1 MRQITSREIAACV
14 MTMSSNF
21 LRWHKMHIEKTC
33 SIKTKLMAHN
43 LTMNQLHLLIFLHMN
58 PEIRT
63 VSALSAELF
72 ISKGS
77 LSLMLSKLERNG
89 YLRKEAPKKEDDG
102 RKVYL
107 SLTERGREVLEETE
121 ETLLESTSA
130 VFEQMDDEAKNR
142 FYAKLME
149 LQQIFATG
157 GIKL

>member
-14 MTMSSNF
+14 MTMSHNF
-21 LRWHKMHIEKTC
+21 LRWHKTYIEKSC
-33 SIKTKLMAHN
+33 NIKEQLAAHK
-43 LTMNQLHLLIFLHMN
+43 LTMHQMQLLFFLHMN
-58 PEIRT
+58 PGIRT

-77 LSLMLSKLERNG
+77 LSLMLSKLEKNG
-89 YLRKEAPKKEDDG
+89 YLRKEAPEKEDDG

-107 SLTERGREVLEETE
+107 SLTERTREVLEETE
-121 ETLLESTSA
+121 SALLTSTSA
-130 VFEQMDDEAKNR
+130 IFDQMDDEAKNQ

-149 LQQIFATG
+149 LKQIFATG